1 MYLLFFLVRKILK
14 INVDYL
20 LIYNTLNTVIVHC
33 TLYTVHCTLYIVH
46 RTLYTVHCTPY
57 IVHRT
62 LYTVHCTPYIVHRT
76 LYTVHCTLY
85 TVHCTLYVV
94 QLVTKIDYIWRLDIF
109 TYTIF
114 YSQAVTRAHVQST
127 SYNVRRTMYVVQCTS
142 YKVRRTMYVVRM
154 FKLWEAQNF
163 GQLAP
168 QTMQA
173 PGEYSRTWHL

>member
-1 MYLLFFLVRKILK
+1 MILDITDDISYVKMYLLFFLVRKILK

-62 LYTVHCTPYIVHRT
+62 LYTVHCT
-76 LYTVHCTLY
+76 LY

-94 QLVTKIDYIWRLDIF
+94 QLVTKIDYIWRLDIS
-109 TYTIF
+109 TYTIL

-142 YKVRRTMYVVRM
+142 YVCLSCERRNTS
-154 FKLWEAQNF
+154 A
-163 GQLAP
+163 
-168 QTMQA
+168 
-173 PGEYSRTWHL
+173 S